1 MNQFENNYSKH
12 YSAEEI
18 LDMFIVVAP
27 YIKEMVTF
35 DIGITVHKDGKFAAY
50 VPGNNLDFHN
60 KVGDPSKGKI
70 TLKCLETGKR
80 CVGVVKKEE
89 SSHGLAY
96 ISCSVPIKD
105 GDRVV
110 GCIGTTQ
117 ARDTQEKLVSV
128 ASDLSTST
136 EKMTLGMDQL
146 ASNAKTVAVACHD
159 LEDMSKELA
168 EAGRKTD
175 EIVSFIKNIAKQTN
189 LLGLNAAIEAS
200 RAGDMGRGFGV
211 VAGEIRKLAVASS
224 ESVEKIT
231 LSLKNMQDSFN
242 KLAESS
248 YMIDKAIEIQSSSVQ
263 DIAKE
268 NQSMIAL
275 ALEIEKI
282 SETLFEK

>member
-1 MNQFENNYSKH
+1 MNRFDNNDRKH

-18 LDMFIVVAP
+18 LDMFAIVSP
-27 YIKEMVTF
+27 YIKEMLTF
-35 DIGITVHKDGKFAAY
+35 DIGITVHKDGKIAAY
-50 VPGNNLDFHN
+50 VPANNLDFHN

-89 SSHGLAY
+89 SSHGVTY

-105 GDRVV
+105 GNKIV

-128 ASDLSTST
+128 ASDLSNFA
-136 EKMTLGMDQL
+136 EKMTVGIDELT
-146 ASNAKTVAVACHD
+146 SNAQTVAVACHD

-175 EIVSFIKNIAKQTN
+175 EIVSFIKNIANQTN

-211 VAGEIRKLAVASS
+211 VAGEIRKLAVASA

-231 LSLKNMQDSFN
+231 LSLKTMQDSFN

-248 YMIDKAIEIQSSSVQ
+248 YMIDRAIETQSSSVK

-268 NQSMIAL
+268 SQGMIAL
-275 ALEIEKI
+275 AEEIEKI

>member
-1 MNQFENNYSKH
+1 MNRLDNNDRKH

-18 LDMFIVVAP
+18 LDMFVIVSP
-27 YIKEMVTF
+27 YIKEMLTF

-50 VPGNNLDFHN
+50 VPANNLDFHN

-89 SSHGLAY
+89 SSHGVAY

-105 GDRVV
+105 GNKVV

-128 ASDLSTST
+128 ASDLSGFA
-136 EKMTLGMDQL
+136 EKMTSEIGDLT
-146 ASNAKTVAVACHD
+146 SNAQTVAETCHD
-159 LEDMSKELA
+159 LENMSKELA

-175 EIVSFIKNIAKQTN
+175 EIVSFIKNIAHQTN

-211 VAGEIRKLAVASS
+211 VAGEIRKLAVASA

-231 LSLKNMQDSFN
+231 LSLKTMQDSFN

-248 YMIDKAIEIQSSSVQ
+248 YMIDKAIETQSSSVK

-268 NQSMIAL
+268 SQGIIAL
-275 ALEIEKI
+275 AGEIEKI